1 MGDTFYMLNLQT
13 VDPST
18 PFNALSPYEEMGA
31 YEALWCRD
39 KASFKTIADMVRD
52 QAELLLS
59 QLIPPSESKIF
70 AARALDHLLSRG
82 VEKFGVHVRPDASYP
97 VRLLDADNPVEL
109 LYYIG
114 NWDLIYTPSVAV
126 VGTRNPSREGVA
138 RARNIARALVADG
151 YTIVSGLAKGIDTQ
165 AHRAAIDMGG
175 STIAVIGTSIGSV
188 YPHENAELQEEIAK
202 NHLVISQV
210 PVLRYS
216 QQGPSGNRF
225 FFPERNITMSA
236 MTCATIIVEAGE
248 TSGTLIQARAA
259 LKQGRKLFILDSCF
273 NNPALTWPSRF
284 EQQGAIRVRE
294 YKDIQNVI
302 GSAEKADSDR

>member
-1 MGDTFYMLNLQT
+1 MLNLQT
-13 VDPST
+13 AGPST

-39 KASFKTIADMVRD
+39 RASFKIIADMVRD

-59 QLIPPSESKIF
+59 QLVPPSEAKTF
-70 AARALDHLLSRG
+70 AARALGHLLSRG

-97 VRLLDADNPVEL
+97 VRLLDADNPIEL

-126 VGTRNPSREGVA
+126 VGTRNPSGEGEA

-151 YTIVSGLAKGIDTQ
+151 YTIVSGLARGIDTQ
-165 AHRAAIDMGG
+165 AHRAAIDLGG

-188 YPHENAELQEEIAK
+188 YPQENAELQEEIAK
-202 NHLVISQV
+202 NHLVVSQV

-216 QQGPSGNRF
+216 QQSPSGNRF

-236 MTCATIIVEAGE
+236 MTCATVIVEAGE

-259 LKQGRKLFILDSCF
+259 LRQGRKLFILDSCF
-273 NNPALTWPSRF
+273 KNPALTWPSRF

-302 GSAEKADSDR
+302 GSAEKPDSDR